1 MVLIRGILLNTK
13 SDESN
18 ILSLVDNMDN
28 SEQLHFSL
36 EISTDYFETKEE
48 NFMVRVSPI
57 QIFFM
62 SKKKNTIS
70 DIIVVYEDGSQIELL
85 KNYNILDA
93 FLGDSE
99 TRNNENGMELY
110 YSIQKNIDFGKIKE
124 IKVKLS
130 TGKTAVLKRVKKNRQ
145 DSGFRNGLKLAP

>member
-1 MVLIRGILLNTK
+1 MLNTK

-130 TGKTAVLKRVKKNRQ
+130 TGKTAVLKRVKKEQAR
-145 DSGFRNGLKLAP
+145 

>member
-130 TGKTAVLKRVKKNRQ
+130 TGKTVVLKRVKKEQAR
-145 DSGFRNGLKLAP
+145 

>member
-85 KNYNILDA
+85 KNYNILNA

-130 TGKTAVLKRVKKNRQ
+130 TGKTVVLKRVKKEQAR
-145 DSGFRNGLKLAP
+145 